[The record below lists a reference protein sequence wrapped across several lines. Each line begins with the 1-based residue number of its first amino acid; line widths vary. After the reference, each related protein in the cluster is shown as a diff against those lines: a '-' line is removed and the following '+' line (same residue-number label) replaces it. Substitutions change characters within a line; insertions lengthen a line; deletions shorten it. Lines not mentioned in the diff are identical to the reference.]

1 LHAVPDRGDDSI
13 PRSPFAVIPQSADF
27 IPVTEAGMAR
37 FLILPARE
45 IIEHSVAEFI
55 GRLLPGHSVPAGMW
69 ERIVRDV
76 TENQASSG
84 NEPIVLHREDLLEEG
99 DLIDS
104 LVQGF
109 GAEPGDE
116 VTEIEAIRANREGRS
131 KTWHIPQVS
140 IESVAR

>member
-1 LHAVPDRGDDSI
+1 
-13 PRSPFAVIPQSADF
+13 
-27 IPVTEAGMAR
+27 MAR

-55 GRLLPGHSVPAGMW
+55 GRLLPGYPVPTGLW

-76 TENQASSG
+76 TENQAF
-84 NEPIVLHREDLLEEG
+84 VLHREELMEEG
-99 DLIDS
+99 DVIDS

-116 VTEIEAIRANREGRS
+116 VTEIEAIRAHREGRS

-140 IESVAR
+140 VEPVAR

>member
-1 LHAVPDRGDDSI
+1 
-13 PRSPFAVIPQSADF
+13 
-27 IPVTEAGMAR
+27 MAR

-55 GRLLPGHSVPAGMW
+55 GKLLPGHAVPSGLW

-76 TENQASSG
+76 TENQAGDGGES
-84 NEPIVLHREDLLEEG
+84 PFILHREELMEEG

-131 KTWHIPQVS
+131 KTWRIPQVS
-140 IESVAR
+140 IEPVAR

>member
-1 LHAVPDRGDDSI
+1 
-13 PRSPFAVIPQSADF
+13 
-27 IPVTEAGMAR
+27 MAR

-45 IIEHSVAEFI
+45 IMEHSVAEFV
-55 GRLLPGHSVPAGMW
+55 GRLLPGHPVPAGLW

-76 TENQASSG
+76 TENQAG
-84 NEPIVLHREDLLEEG
+84 DGREPPFVLHREDLMEEG
-99 DLIDS
+99 DVIDL

-109 GAEPGDE
+109 GAEPGDA

-131 KTWHIPQVS
+131 KTWQVPQVS

>member
-1 LHAVPDRGDDSI
+1 
-13 PRSPFAVIPQSADF
+13 
-27 IPVTEAGMAR
+27 MAR

-55 GRLLPGHSVPAGMW
+55 GRLLPGHAVPAGLW

-76 TENQASSG
+76 TENQAF
-84 NEPIVLHREDLLEEG
+84 VLHREELMEEG
-99 DLIDS
+99 DVIDS

-109 GAEPGDE
+109 GAEPGDD
-116 VTEIEAIRANREGRS
+116 VTEIEPIRANREGRS
-131 KTWHIPQVS
+131 KTWQIPQVS